1 MYFTVFLRVKSLL
14 PLCLALKTHGTS
26 HMFLD
31 LALRNTFSNTLKD
44 FGFNFTS
51 SMFLLL
57 NRRNLR
63 TSLLH
68 FYRVRVVCMYVSE
81 VALRE
86 TILLERGWLP
96 MPPPAMYL
104 NTTTTLYPFEF
115 SMIVRDNY
123 GWML

>member
-1 MYFTVFLRVKSLL
+1 
-14 PLCLALKTHGTS
+14 
-26 HMFLD
+26 
-31 LALRNTFSNTLKD
+31 
-44 FGFNFTS
+44 
-51 SMFLLL
+51 
-57 NRRNLR
+57 
-63 TSLLH
+63 
-68 FYRVRVVCMYVSE
+68 MYVSE

-104 NTTTTLYPFEF
+104 NTTTTLHPFEF